1 MPLCSLT
8 ECMLQLKLADNKYLS
23 HIMVNVL
30 KFRTLYSILFW
41 PKFSFLCSCFLNYL
55 VERQTVLIAPSGAV
69 WSGSALFAYVILS
82 YTLVFK
88 ILANLLYYKNIINF
102 VYLTMLFERILFFF
116 TYLFLKHL
124 VEWPAVQN
132 LNRPLP
138 SLHMRINQEIWCIRS
153 GSMALST
160 IFPEK
165 SAIEKWKGAI
175 PLKLFQVRQE
185 PSCKIQWELLRAN
198 LIRAH
203 HPTTYKLV

>member
-41 PKFSFLCSCFLNYL
+41 PKFSFLCSCFLNYF

-102 VYLTMLFERILFFF
+102 VYLTLC
-116 TYLFLKHL
+116 FLKEFCFFYVFVPKTL
-124 VEWPAVQN
+124 SWVASSAEPEQT
-132 LNRPLP
+132 
-138 SLHMRINQEIWCIRS
+138 S
-153 GSMALST
+153 ALSAYAHLSGNLMYKFRLNGPVNN
-160 IFPEK
+160 ISRKECNRKMKRCHSPETV
-165 SAIEKWKGAI
+165 SSETRTF
-175 PLKLFQVRQE
+175 LQNTM
-185 PSCKIQWELLRAN
+185 RATEGQ
-198 LIRAH
+198 
-203 HPTTYKLV
+203 PY